1 METRE
6 LRYFVAVAEELH
18 FGRAA
23 ERLGMAQ
30 PPLSRAIQ
38 RLERRLGV
46 DLLDRTSRRVGLT
59 AAGEVLLAEAR
70 AALERVAA
78 AERRTRRAG
87 QRGLAVV
94 VKPSG
99 DGGLLAGVLAAYEA
113 DPDAVPAEMLM
124 CGMGEQAGLLRAG
137 RGDVALLHVTQR
149 TDLAG
154 LDSHE
159 LLVERQVAVLPT
171 GHPLAARAALR
182 LADLAGEPAVRSG
195 DELPVRDGAQL
206 VQLVALGRVVAVL
219 PESVGPRLGRD
230 LAAVPVLDAPTV
242 ALHVVWPAASTSR
255 AVAAFVRA
263 AVAVADRHAAPNA
276 SATARLSS

>member
-46 DLLDRTSRRVGLT
+46 DLLVRTSRHVALT
-59 AAGEVLLAEAR
+59 AAGQVLLAEAR

-87 QRGLAVV
+87 QRGLVVV

-99 DGGLLAGVLAAYEA
+99 DGGLLPEVLAAYEA
-113 DPDAVPAEMLM
+113 DPDAEPAQMLM
-124 CGMGEQAGLLRAG
+124 CGMGEQAGLLRDG
-137 RGDVALLHVTQR
+137 RGDVTLLHVTPR
-149 TDLAG
+149 TDLSG

-159 LLVERQVAVLPT
+159 LLAEGQVAVLPA
-171 GHPLAARAALR
+171 GHPLAARGALR
-182 LADLAGEPAVRSG
+182 LADLADEQVVRSG
-195 DELPVRDGAQL
+195 EELPVRDGGQL

-219 PESVGPRLGRD
+219 PESVRPRLGRD
-230 LAAVPVLDAPTV
+230 LTTVPVLDAPAVGLRV
-242 ALHVVWPAASTSR
+242 AWPEGSTSR

-263 AVAVADRHAAPNA
+263 ATAVAARHTAPNA
-276 SATARLSS
+276 CATARLSS